1 VRTGPCTPLAGVA
14 LAVCSTFLPETR
26 KLAQGGCRE
35 DVPDLQLAARWLLA
49 AGGGSAVVTRR
60 LSSARIASGIGNRVV
75 RRVRQDTNTQLS
87 EADRVQ
93 NYSPR
98 SRGV

>member
-1 VRTGPCTPLAGVA
+1 MRTGPCTRLAGVA

-26 KLAQGGCRE
+26 KPARGGCRN

-49 AGGGSAVVTRR
+49 AGGGSAVITRR
-60 LSSARIASGIGNRVV
+60 LPSARGALGFGNRVV
-75 RRVRQDTNTQLS
+75 RRVEQDKNTQLS